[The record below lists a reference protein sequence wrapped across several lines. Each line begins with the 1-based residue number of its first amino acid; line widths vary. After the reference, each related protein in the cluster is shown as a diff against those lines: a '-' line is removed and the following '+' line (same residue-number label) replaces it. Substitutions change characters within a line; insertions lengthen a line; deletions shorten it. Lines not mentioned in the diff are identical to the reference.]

1 MVIEEIIKKI
11 RTQTS
16 FGFSTY
22 SKEHISDGTET
33 TLDTNTKPFSSGIQL
48 RMVETI
54 ATVLQTFTGNFL
66 CGGGVGV
73 EK

>member
-1 MVIEEIIKKI
+1 MIDAMIKKI

-16 FGFSTY
+16 ISVGTY

-33 TLDTNTKPFSSGIQL
+33 TRDTRTKPFSDGIQL
-48 RMVETI
+48 RIVETT
-54 ATVLQTFTGNFL
+54 ATVLQTCTGIFF

-73 EK
+73 GT